1 MMAVL
6 YFFIV
11 AHRTAAT
18 RPWLDTECARC
29 PTRTTLTHFYLNIM
43 IISRLLV
50 NKG

>member
-18 RPWLDTECARC
+18 RTWLDTECAC
-29 PTRTTLTHFYLNIM
+29 CLTRITLTHFYLYIM
-43 IISRLLV
+43 ITCLLLV

>member
-11 AHRTAAT
+11 AHRTAAA
-18 RPWLDTECARC
+18 RMWLDTECARC
-29 PTRTTLTHFYLNIM
+29 LTRITLTYFYLNIM
-43 IISRLLV
+43 ITCLLLV

>member
-11 AHRTAAT
+11 AHRTAAA

-29 PTRTTLTHFYLNIM
+29 LTRITLTYFLSEYHDYMPPI
-43 IISRLLV
+43 
-50 NKG
+50 G